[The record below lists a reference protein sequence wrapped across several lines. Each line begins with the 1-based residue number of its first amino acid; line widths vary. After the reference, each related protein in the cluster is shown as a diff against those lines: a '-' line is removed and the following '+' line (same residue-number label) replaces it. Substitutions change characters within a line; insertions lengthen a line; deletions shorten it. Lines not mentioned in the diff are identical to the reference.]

1 MKKQTLKFMPY
12 ASAYVMTN
20 GNTATL
26 ISYKT
31 TVAEIKDGWLE
42 IYGLYSATTRRH
54 IGAFMKEFVK
64 YPNGEHGTYQDAKHI
79 YERGYRFNIETGE
92 IEFLA

>member
-20 GNTATL
+20 DNTATL

-31 TVAEIKDGWLE
+31 VVAEIKDGWLE

-54 IGAFMKEFVK
+54 IEAFMKEFVK